1 MRSTFIHIKGAHR
14 EQIADALSDFS
25 VEGLYLDYYE
35 DHREEYSWQQ
45 GEDLRERLG
54 IFPPDVTVMADI
66 SGRIVGYQESLRL
79 ARYLLTQFD
88 GLVQDDGA
96 GIWSL
101 AELEQDSLSAGG
113 YFMESS
119 RRHARLKVPNGE
131 QAASSNH

>member
-1 MRSTFIHIKGAHR
+1 MRSTFIHIKGANR
-14 EQIADALSDFS
+14 EQVADALSNFT

-35 DHREEYSWQQ
+35 DHREEFSWQQ
-45 GEDLRERLG
+45 GEDLRERLS

-66 SGRIVGYQESLRL
+66 SGSIVGYQESLRL
-79 ARYLLTQFD
+79 ARFLLTQFD
-88 GLVQDDGA
+88 GVIQDDGY

-119 RRHARLKVPNGE
+119 RRYARLKIPNGE
-131 QAASSNH
+131 QAASSNL

>member
-14 EQIADALSDFS
+14 EQIADVLSDFS
-25 VEGLYLDYYE
+25 VEGLYLNYYE
-35 DHREEYSWQQ
+35 DHREEFSWQQ

-79 ARYLLTQFD
+79 ARFLLKQFD
-88 GLVQDDGA
+88 GLVQDDGE

-101 AELEQDSLSAGG
+101 AELEQDTLSSDG
-113 YFMESS
+113 YFMEDS
-119 RRHARLKVPNGE
+119 RRHAGLKLPDGE
-131 QAASSNH
+131 QAAS